1 VAALQEELG
10 VAADM
15 KVGPTGSFIVDV
27 DGKVVAEK
35 RVDGFPSEEEIV
47 SAVGRALGK
56 KR

>member
-1 VAALQEELG
+1 
-10 VAADM
+10 M

-35 RVDGFPSEEEIV
+35 RLEGFPTEEEIV
-47 SAVGRALGK
+47 TAVGRALGS